1 MQAWT
6 VTGTGYD
13 RGRHPC
19 SPVRQDRDHV
29 HRGHHEPAQER
40 RRAAVPVPGRIQ
52 DPGRHHVLGQLQP
65 VDAAVPGDEVAI
77 ELADYR
83 TGNEFR
89 LGGTAS
95 IVGATITVLRSNAAG
110 TAPTTT
116 VVGTAPVTAVAPPEV
131 GGEWELRIAP
141 PPANPGKVFIRSS
154 QGGVAGPFDVTV
166 R

>member
-1 MQAWT
+1 QFDKI
-6 VTGTGYD
+6 VTT
-13 RGRHPC
+13 PT
-19 SPVRQDRDHV
+19 
-29 HRGHHEPAQER
+29 
-40 RRAAVPVPGRIQ
+40 AAITNLPKSADNQKYRFRVASRTPNATTFSANSGI
-52 DPGRHHVLGQLQP
+52 
-65 VDAAVPGDEVAI
+65 VDAAVPGDSVAI
-77 ELADYR
+77 ELADFR
-83 TGNEFR
+83 TGTEFR
-89 LGGTAS
+89 LGGSAS

-116 VVGTAPVTAVAPPEV
+116 VIGTAPVTAVAPPEV